1 MGCNHGKQAN
11 AVEALP
17 GSAAQQPGFWTKKK
31 ADELQD
37 AVDAVFNKA
46 GEALLGMT
54 FSFTIADPRMSGC
67 PLIGCSTGFG
77 TLCGYT
83 MDDIVGR
90 NCRFLVDP
98 VPRDK
103 VDWKMRRH
111 AKDFCEAVRV
121 GKQFRIPDKE
131 REEWMPIGR
140 AGDELFCYQVNAR
153 KDGSLFN
160 NMFYMKVI
168 ELSATLGEEL
178 PYIVG
183 LQTELPLGKAD
194 LAQLAKNTKVLDH
207 NMNKV
212 RSALAQIFFVS
223 TSMTRDDA
231 GVELND
237 GYEDTFLT

>member
-1 MGCNHGKQAN
+1 
-11 AVEALP
+11 
-17 GSAAQQPGFWTKKK
+17 
-31 ADELQD
+31 
-37 AVDAVFNKA
+37 
-46 GEALLGMT
+46 MT

-160 NMFYMKVI
+160 NMFYMKAWFTYEKSKSQQSWQRSCDGIRDPFMVSFFDRRPV
-168 ELSATLGEEL
+168 LS
-178 PYIVG
+178 
-183 LQTELPLGKAD
+183 
-194 LAQLAKNTKVLDH
+194 
-207 NMNKV
+207 M
-212 RSALAQIFFVS
+212 S
-223 TSMTRDDA
+223 
-231 GVELND
+231 
-237 GYEDTFLT
+237 